1 MQVDFSNTGS
11 VTSRMGFLT
20 NGLHTAKIL
29 EHKTWDDSGRL
40 YVYMQTEVLS
50 NRESFNL
57 ERGLIFLKS
66 FLVSAG
72 VPEDKLSGTVELD
85 KILDKLIDREVFFNY
100 QAPELDS
107 EGKRL
112 DGSYPRY
119 NFYPKKQFEMMVIA
133 RSPAATQAAVA
144 DIAVEQAVTA
154 APVTTTTATNGASTS
169 SDFDFL
175 LDDE

>member
-20 NGLHTAKIL
+20 NGLHVASIL
-29 EHKTWDDSGRL
+29 EYQTFDDSNRL
-40 YVYMQTEVLS
+40 YVYMQTEGTRH
-50 NRESFNL
+50 RESFNL
-57 ERGLIFLKS
+57 ERGLIFLKA

-72 VPEDKLSGTVELD
+72 VPEDKLSGSVALD
-85 KILDKLIDREVFFNY
+85 KILDKIVGRNVHFNY
-100 QAPELDS
+100 QAPEVDA

-112 DGSYPRY
+112 DGSYPKY
-119 NFYPKKQFEMMVIA
+119 SFYPKKQFEMMIA
-133 RSPAATQAAVA
+133 SRSPAAAQAAVA
-144 DIAVEQAVTA
+144 DIAIEEPKEVAPAT
-154 APVTTTTATNGASTS
+154 PVTTPANNGS

>member
-20 NGLHTAKIL
+20 NGLHVASIL
-29 EHKTWDDSGRL
+29 EYKTFDDSNRL
-40 YVYMQTEVLS
+40 YVYMQTEGIRH
-50 NRESFNL
+50 RESFNL
-57 ERGLIFLKS
+57 ERGLIFLKA

-72 VPEDKLSGTVELD
+72 VPEDKLSGSGALD
-85 KILDKLIDREVFFNY
+85 KILDKIVGRDVHFNY
-100 QAPELDS
+100 QAPEVDA

-112 DGSYPRY
+112 DGSYPKY
-119 NFYPKKQFEMMVIA
+119 SFYPKKQFEMMIA
-133 RSPAATQAAVA
+133 SRSPAAAQAAVA
-144 DIAVEQAVTA
+144 DIAIEEPKEVATA
-154 APVTTTTATNGASTS
+154 TPVTTTANSGS

>member
-11 VTSRMGFLT
+11 VTSRMGYLT
-20 NGLHTAKIL
+20 NGLHTASVL
-29 EHKTWDDSGRL
+29 EYKTFDDSNRL
-40 YVYMQTEVLS
+40 YVYMQTEGTRH
-50 NRESFNL
+50 RESFNL
-57 ERGLIFLKS
+57 ERGLIFLKA

-72 VPEDKLSGTVELD
+72 VPEDKLSASVALD
-85 KILDKLIDREVFFNY
+85 KILDKLINREVFFNY

-119 NFYPKKQFEMMVIA
+119 NFYPKKQFEMMIA
-133 RSPAATQAAVA
+133 SRTPVAAQAAVA
-144 DIAVEQAVTA
+144 DIAIEEPKEVATA
-154 APVTTTTATNGASTS
+154 TPATTTTANNGS